1 MSRTPSEIEAHI
13 KQALVERVA
22 PLLAMHRGGAEL
34 VSFAPETGVATVR
47 FLGTCVGCPMS
58 TLTLK
63 GGVEAELLDA
73 VPEVQ
78 EVHAEGVDEESFEFI
93 GEDS

>member
-1 MSRTPSEIEAHI
+1 MSRTPAEIEENI
-13 KQALVERVA
+13 KKVLVEKVA
-22 PLLAMHRGGAEL
+22 PLLAMHKGGSEL
-34 VSFAPETGVATVR
+34 VSFDPETGIAMVR

-63 GGVEAELLDA
+63 GGVEAEILDN

-78 EVHAEGVDEESFEFI
+78 EVHAEGVDEESLEFI
-93 GEDS
+93 GEE